1 MLTFFNGHASIVI
14 YASHKLNALSGVA
27 NYMSIKS
34 ALVLSWF
41 RVYPSTTSMDV
52 LWDWS
57 IVIKINPFMSLYTSI
72 LNFPNIYFSIN

>member
-34 ALVLSWF
+34 ALVLS
-41 RVYPSTTSMDV
+41 
-52 LWDWS
+52 
-57 IVIKINPFMSLYTSI
+57 
-72 LNFPNIYFSIN
+72 